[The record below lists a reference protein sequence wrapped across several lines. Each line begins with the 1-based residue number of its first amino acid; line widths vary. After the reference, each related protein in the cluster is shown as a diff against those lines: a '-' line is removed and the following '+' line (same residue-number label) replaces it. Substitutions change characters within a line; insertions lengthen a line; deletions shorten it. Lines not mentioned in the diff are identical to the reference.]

1 MRTHGKLAKWND
13 DRGFGFIEPAV
24 GTEEIFVHISAFPR
38 DGIRPCIGEMISFE
52 IDLSGDGKK
61 RAVRVMRPGSRGTTH
76 RTRRP
81 QSTATRQS
89 PLTATVGLLLL
100 AAIGWYGYARLTA
113 HHATDSTP
121 LPAPTSL
128 AMPATPTPVSPPITP
143 TPEPTSHAV
152 QATPEPMSH
161 TIPAIAV
168 APEQPFHCDG
178 RTRCPQMTSCA
189 EATFFI
195 KQCPRTKM
203 DGDGDGV
210 PCEQQWC
217 GQLAD

>member
-61 RAVRVMRPGSRGTTH
+61 RAVRVMRPCSRGTAH
-76 RTRRP
+76 RTRRAKP
-81 QSTATRQS
+81 TATRQS
-89 PLTATVGLLLL
+89 PLTAVVGLLLL
-100 AAIGWYGYARLTA
+100 VGIGWYGYAQLTA
-113 HHATDSTP
+113 RHATDSTP
-121 LPAPTSL
+121 LPTPTSR
-128 AMPATPTPVSPPITP
+128 AMPAMPTHVSPPITP
-143 TPEPTSHAV
+143 TPEPIPHVV
-152 QATPEPMSH
+152 QATPEPSLHANRVM
-161 TIPAIAV
+161 AV

-195 KQCPRTKM
+195 KQCPGTKM

-210 PCEQQWC
+210 PCEGQWC
-217 GQLAD
+217 G

>member
-61 RAVRVMRPGSRGTTH
+61 RAVRVMRPGSHGTAH

-89 PLTATVGLLLL
+89 PLTAVVGLLLL
-100 AAIGWYGYARLTA
+100 AAIGWYGYSHLAANRVP
-113 HHATDSTP
+113 DSTP
-121 LPAPTSL
+121 IPPPAARAIPYTPAAHPTPAAPDPASRPVAPAP
-128 AMPATPTPVSPPITP
+128 
-143 TPEPTSHAV
+143 
-152 QATPEPMSH
+152 
-161 TIPAIAV
+161 V
-168 APEQPFHCDG
+168 APPAVPALADTSVQPFHCDG
-178 RTRCPQMTSCA
+178 RTYCSQMHSCA
-189 EATFFI
+189 EATYFI
-195 KQCPRTKM
+195 RQCLGTRM
-203 DGDGDGV
+203 DGNHDGV
-210 PCEQQWC
+210 PCESQWC
-217 GQLAD
+217 TGGAD